1 MMRSLRFF
9 WKYITYRKD
18 LLVLMLTVSAVV
30 TAAELYIPWIV
41 MRAIDAV
48 VEQRSMEQ
56 LNAWAIQGL
65 ILVAGFYVL
74 HAVMIRI
81 DAQLILRCSYNLRR
95 RLYAH
100 IIGQG
105 LPFFERYQTGEL
117 IHRAVTDTEAFD
129 EDIEDLFSEL
139 PFDFLTIIG
148 VTVFMAIL
156 DVKMAIF
163 VVIFMAINAAFAW
176 YLGRPLLNLEKSIQ
190 SSGARLTARFQ
201 ESVAGIRTV
210 QSFANEDVELSRL
223 DVDNREILK
232 KELKEGKIESVME
245 PMADAM
251 TMLGLVLVVWYGGA
265 QIIAGNL
272 TIGALVAF
280 IAYMEILAE
289 PLEELEG
296 YYRDYLGCR
305 AMAERIQD
313 LFDEDE
319 AVADDGELEIG
330 GDRIEIAFEGV
341 AFSYE
346 SRKKG
351 LVEGIT
357 FAAHPGE
364 VLAIVGRNG
373 AGKST
378 LLNLLQRFYD
388 PDEGQ
393 IKANGADLRQYDL
406 NGWRRS
412 VGVMSQ
418 DTFLFHGSILD
429 NIAYGNP
436 EADAAQVMEAART
449 SGLTELADKF
459 SNGLDTIVGERGSRV
474 SGGERQRI
482 SLARLFLNDPKLV
495 LLDEP
500 TAHLDGEALHGT
512 LDSIRELTKT
522 RTTIVVSHHLELVE
536 QADRVIFLESGA
548 ISAEGTHE
556 DLLSS
561 NRAYRALWKNQMPRE
576 TRVQRMRRN
585 MEKRIDAQVP
595 AHAPDGRPTM
605 D

>member
-9 WKYITYRKD
+9 WTYITYRKD
-18 LLVLMLTVSAVV
+18 LLVLMLSVSAVV

-56 LNAWAIQGL
+56 LNNWAIQGVL
-65 ILVAGFYVL
+65 LVAGFYVL

-117 IHRAVTDTEAFD
+117 IHRAVTDTDAFD

-139 PFDFLTIIG
+139 PFDFLTLIG

-156 DVKMAIF
+156 DVKMALF
-163 VVIFMAINAAFAW
+163 VVVFMFINAGLAW

-190 SSGARLTARFQ
+190 STGARLTARFQ
-201 ESVAGIRTV
+201 ESVSGIRTV
-210 QSFANEDVELSRL
+210 QSFANENVELDRL
-223 DVDNREILK
+223 DVDNREILR

-251 TMLGLVLVVWYGGA
+251 TMLGLVLVVWYGGT
-265 QIIAGNL
+265 QIIEGNL

-319 AVADDGELEIG
+319 GVADEGTKMLEG
-330 GDRIEIAFEGV
+330 GHIEIAFKDVG
-341 AFSYE
+341 FSYD

-351 LVEGIT
+351 LVEGISFT
-357 FAAHPGE
+357 AKHGE
-364 VLAIVGRNG
+364 FLAIVGRNG

-388 PDEGQ
+388 PQDGQ
-393 IKANGADLRQYDL
+393 ITANGTDLREIDL
-406 NGWRRS
+406 KSWRKN

-429 NIAYGNP
+429 NIAYGDP
-436 EADAAQVMEAART
+436 DASAEAVMEAARK

-459 SNGLDTIVGERGSRV
+459 SHGLETIVGERGSRV

-482 SLARLFLNDPKLV
+482 SLARLFLNDPEIV

-500 TAHLDGEALHGT
+500 TAHLDGEALRGT
-512 LDSIRELTKT
+512 LESIKELTKT

-536 QADRVIFLESGA
+536 QADNVIFLESGA
-548 ISAEGTHE
+548 ISATGSHA
-556 DLLSS
+556 DLMSE
-561 NRAYRALWKNQMPRE
+561 NRAYRALWRNHAPRE

-585 MEKRIDAQVP
+585 TGNRVKTRVAAEQGVK
-595 AHAPDGRPTM
+595 
-605 D
+605 

>member
-1 MMRSLRFF
+1 
-9 WKYITYRKD
+9 
-18 LLVLMLTVSAVV
+18 MLTVSAVV

-41 MRAIDAV
+41 MNAIDAV
-48 VEQRSMEQ
+48 VEHRSMEQ
-56 LNAWAIQGL
+56 LNTWAIQGVV
-65 ILVAGFYVL
+65 LVAGFYVL

-117 IHRAVTDTEAFD
+117 IHRAVTDTDAFD

-139 PFDFLTIIG
+139 PFDFLTLVG

-156 DVKMAIF
+156 DIKMALF
-163 VVIFMAINAAFAW
+163 VVVFMAINAGFAW

-190 SSGARLTARFQ
+190 STGARLTARFQ
-201 ESVAGIRTV
+201 ESISGIRTV
-210 QSFANEDVELSRL
+210 QSFANEDVELARL

-245 PMADAM
+245 PMADSM

-265 QIIAGNL
+265 QIIDGNL

-319 AVADDGELEIG
+319 AVPDDGEQVVGEG
-330 GDRIEIAFEGV
+330 SIEIAFKDVG
-341 AFSYE
+341 FSYE
-346 SRKKG
+346 ARRKG
-351 LVEGIT
+351 LVEGIS
-357 FAAHPGE
+357 FAAKPGE

-393 IKANGADLRQYDL
+393 ITASGTDLRQFDL
-406 NGWRRS
+406 TAWRKS

-436 EADAAQVMEAART
+436 EANLETVTDAART
-449 SGLTELADKF
+449 SGLAELAEKF
-459 SNGLDTIVGERGSRV
+459 PNGLETIVGERGSRV

-482 SLARLFLNDPKLV
+482 SLARLFLNDPKIV

-500 TAHLDGEALHGT
+500 TAHLDGEALRGT
-512 LDSIRELTKT
+512 LESIRELTKT

-536 QADRVIFLESGA
+536 QADKVIFLENGVMSAMGA
-548 ISAEGTHE
+548 HAE
-556 DLLSS
+556 LLSE
-561 NRAYRALWKNQMPRE
+561 NRAYRALWKNQIPRE

-585 MEKRIDAQVP
+585 MENQVE
-595 AHAPDGRPTM
+595 A
-605 D
+605 